1 MADFKELYTSDDFLA
16 YQDKV
21 TDCMVGW
28 LHEAIF
34 VDHRHPSEIKSA
46 VEIFEKIIAIPSETF
61 DTGEIGKRFRARV
74 KSRLIEIPS
83 ALLRKEMFSDQQ

>member
-21 TDCMVGW
+21 TDCVVGW

-34 VDHRHPSEIKSA
+34 SDYRQPAEIRAA
-46 VEIFEKIIAIPSETF
+46 VEVFEKIISIPAETF
-61 DTGEIGKRFRARV
+61 DTGDIGKRFMARV
-74 KSRLIEIPS
+74 KARLIEIPA
-83 ALLRKEMFSDQQ
+83 ALLRKEMSRE